1 MTSRSQ
7 SPLGPGMISEIK
19 LWWMFLKGIRS
30 SWDRDV
36 IVVSYPKAV
45 RTWHRVILRKYLETL
60 VAVKKVHSISSL
72 EISRSLG
79 IPFVAYSHNG
89 AGSRYAI
96 GPRHFLNASPVL
108 WRNRKVILLVRDPR
122 DVLVS
127 GYFHDRHRLGSF
139 TGSLSEYIRHPY
151 TGIEKLLVAHQRW
164 SRYSRTVPGF
174 LLQRYES
181 FHTDVES
188 SVTAM
193 LDFLGIKVDPAA
205 LAQSIEFARFEN
217 IRRSKEEGYFKSDAM
232 RFADTDP
239 DARKVREGRV
249 GGYKEYMLD
258 EDIAFVD
265 SMIRQ
270 VGYP

>member
-1 MTSRSQ
+1 M
-7 SPLGPGMISEIK
+7 
-19 LWWMFLKGIRS
+19 
-30 SWDRDV
+30 
-36 IVVSYPKAV
+36 
-45 RTWHRVILRKYLETL
+45 
-60 VAVKKVHSISSL
+60 
-72 EISRSLG
+72 
-79 IPFVAYSHNG
+79 
-89 AGSRYAI
+89 
-96 GPRHFLNASPVL
+96 
-108 WRNRKVILLVRDPR
+108 
-122 DVLVS
+122 S

-164 SRYSRTVPGF
+164 SWYSRTVPTF

-217 IRRSKEEGYFKSDAM
+217 MRRLETEGYFKSDAM
-232 RFADTDP
+232 RVAGSDP

-270 VGYP
+270 VGYPY